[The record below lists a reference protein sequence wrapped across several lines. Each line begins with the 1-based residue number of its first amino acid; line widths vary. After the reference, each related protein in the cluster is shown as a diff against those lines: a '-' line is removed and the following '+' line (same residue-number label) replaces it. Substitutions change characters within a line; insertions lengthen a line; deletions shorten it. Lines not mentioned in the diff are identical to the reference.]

1 MVVFSSL
8 PARINIVESAND
20 LCPGESS
27 TFTAT
32 PFNGGSNPAYQWFV
46 NGVRVGPNLPFYSY
60 EPVDG
65 DMVTCQLISSNVC
78 SSNGIILSTPVK
90 MLVSPP
96 ALKPLFTIE
105 QLNDCAPIKVILK
118 NNSLSGGLAYIW
130 DFGDGETFTSENP
143 VDVPHTFENFTAA
156 PLEFIVSL
164 KIVTRY
170 THCFNILTKKII
182 VKPELF
188 AGSPVSYMGC
198 SPFIQKFE
206 NAYAGAKSYRWID
219 SKNTVLSDK
228 LQPTL
233 TFTASKG
240 RDSTHIVYLIAE
252 SFFGCFDTIVN
263 TINVSPGL
271 AMPSFT
277 YSGNADCKSVTYTF
291 KNTSPEGA
299 SVFIWDFGD
308 GTINKTYHANEVVTH
323 TFFNGLNVA
332 VPFNVILTSSSGTSC
347 SLSATRKIMV
357 DPEYMAGY
365 PVTFQGCNP
374 LSRTF
379 VNAYEGSKSYQ
390 WKSSD
395 WRLLSNEMSP
405 TFTFNAL
412 LERDSTHLVY
422 LIAES
427 FNGCIDTIVNNVIV
441 RAANKAAFSAIPTEG
456 CAPLLVQ
463 FTNASSPKTNGYQW
477 DFNDGSD
484 CSIVENP
491 NHIFIDPNG
500 LDKKYKVSLMAFN
513 QYGCADTAF
522 QEIHLLPT
530 PQVNFVALPIM
541 QTYPERTV
549 KLTNLT
555 PLGNWAYSWNL
566 GDQKPLVTGL
576 LSDYI
581 YDLPG
586 EYVISLTAKGAQCEN
601 TKRVKVTINPGTPL
615 ASFEPDTSGCA
626 PLKVKFRNNSQNGS
640 RYEWDFGNG
649 TQSVDLSPSTTYYDE
664 GTFSVKL
671 KVFNQFGVMDE
682 TVRKIGIHPVPKA
695 LFNPLPYRVKIP
707 AQAVTFFNS
716 SENGKDFI
724 WDFGDG
730 ESSFDVQPIHQY
742 TQTGVFNVTLYI
754 TSAEGCK
761 DTFLLPDAVD
771 AFSDGLKVPNAFMPN
786 KQGPNDGHYVAGDPR
801 NHIFYPAVAVGDL
814 IEYELMI
821 YNRWG
826 NLLFVTKEAEQGWDG
841 YYNGALCP
849 QDVYIWKIRCHFKS
863 GSIVTKTGDVTLIQ

>member
-1 MVVFSSL
+1 
-8 PARINIVESAND
+8 
-20 LCPGESS
+20 
-27 TFTAT
+27 
-32 PFNGGSNPAYQWFV
+32 
-46 NGVRVGPNLPFYSY
+46 
-60 EPVDG
+60 
-65 DMVTCQLISSNVC
+65 
-78 SSNGIILSTPVK
+78 
-90 MLVSPP
+90 
-96 ALKPLFTIE
+96 
-105 QLNDCAPIKVILK
+105 
-118 NNSLSGGLAYIW
+118 
-130 DFGDGETFTSENP
+130 
-143 VDVPHTFENFTAA
+143 
-156 PLEFIVSL
+156 
-164 KIVTRY
+164 
-170 THCFNILTKKII
+170 

-219 SKNTVLSDK
+219 SKKTVLSNK
-228 LQPTL
+228 FQPTL

-277 YSGNADCKSVTYTF
+277 YSGKADCKSVTYTF

-299 SVFIWDFGD
+299 SVFVWDFGD

-332 VPFNVILTSSSGTSC
+332 VPFNVILTGSSGTSC
-347 SLSATRKIMV
+347 SLSVTRKIMV

-374 LSRTF
+374 LVRTF

-463 FTNASSPKTNGYQW
+463 FTNASSSKINGYQW
-477 DFNDGSD
+477 DFDDGSD

-500 LDKKYKVSLMAFN
+500 LDKKYMVSLVTFN

-555 PLGNWAYSWNL
+555 PLGNWTYSWNL

-576 LSDYI
+576 LSEYL

-649 TQSVDLSPSTTYYDE
+649 TQSVDFSPSTTYYDE

-841 YYNGALCP
+841 YYNGVLCP